1 MTGVEI
7 VAGEGESE
15 SKDFIDPPWRIYAE
29 YPRWVPLLKAEVRR
43 MLDPRKHPF
52 WEFSERILI
61 LARRGSKRSYRSS
74 RLPFVPRNRGDL

>member
-15 SKDFIDPPWRIYAE
+15 SKDF
-29 YPRWVPLLKAEVRR
+29 KAEVRR